1 MKLLET
7 YYAAA
12 AMNRRAFLD
21 VVVKLSRARDMLT
34 AEDWQHVEKMGEEI
48 APTDALFLSTAK
60 DDAAAA

>member
-1 MKLLET
+1 
-7 YYAAA
+7 
-12 AMNRRAFLD
+12 MNRRAFLD